1 MDRSTEKQRSSL
13 SLSIR
18 SKFILINITLF
29 VSVFVYAVY
38 EQMSLDRLESLE
50 RAANENLRSSVDLLM
65 LRRHEKDFLA
75 RKEQKYAERFDTTA
89 VTLDQRLLDLNQT
102 LISHELNLS
111 DNTSKISQAI
121 ESYEYQFSQ
130 IVQQVNA
137 IENPNPSVGLIAV
150 LDKRRNELKHAV
162 EKEANL
168 ALELALL
175 ELVEKD
181 FHYLAHTNDQT
192 SLAFDGAL
200 DVFTP
205 YAQNTDTTKQ
215 AYLNYRDAVE
225 KLLVANTRLGL
236 TEELGLK
243 GELRRTVHQAEQ
255 AINGVQLEINTAIS
269 QASSDTKNTLHLFG
283 FAIVILLSALLALIG
298 KSVLTRIK
306 AINQMMESIAK
317 GDGDLTVRMNAKGTD
332 ELAQLSHS
340 FDAFISKLHANIKDL
355 SGVMTVLTD
364 SSCSSEQA
372 AQKSMSNAEKQK
384 QQSESVAT
392 AVNELVMTSNEVAAN
407 IENAALSAEKI
418 KGNAHH
424 ALQDTHAT
432 DDSIQVLV
440 TNIEESQTLIDH
452 LEEQSREIN
461 QVVTTIQGIAEQ
473 TNLLALNAAIEAARA
488 GEQGRGFAVVADE
501 VRNLAGR
508 TQDSTKEI
516 QLMINNLQEGSR
528 NAIQTMEVCAETSQS
543 TVTESQNASEALQQ
557 IVIALESIS
566 SMSHQIATAAAE
578 QTQVSDDI
586 SKRINMIEESGN
598 QLSGVVT
605 ESHNSTQT
613 LASLSNELEAWVNRF
628 EVKH

>member
-75 RKEQKYAERFDTTA
+75 RKKQKYAERFDTTA

-102 LISHELNLS
+102 LISHELKLS

-121 ESYEYQFSQ
+121 ESYEYQFRQ

-168 ALELALL
+168 TLELALL

-306 AINQMMESIAK
+306 AINQMMESIAN

-355 SGVMTVLTD
+355 SGVMSVLTD

-424 ALQDTHAT
+424 ALQETHAT

-488 GEQGRGFAVVADE
+488 GEHGRGFAVVASE
-501 VRNLAGR
+501 VRELSLMTNN
-508 TQDSTKEI
+508 STHQIETTI
-516 QLMINNLQEGSR
+516 QGLTSGIEKTVAKMSESLDQTEHVKRQTKGVV
-528 NAIQTMEVCAETSQS
+528 NAIEGIH
-543 TVTESQNASEALQQ
+543 LQ
-557 IVIALESIS
+557 VGEMFDLNS
-566 SMSHQIATAAAE
+566 QIATASEEQSVVSAE
-578 QTQVSDDI
+578 IDRNITDIAHLSVDTYEVVSGSVRCSEQVSNV
-586 SKRINMIEESGN
+586 S
-598 QLSGVVT
+598 
-605 ESHNSTQT
+605 
-613 LASLSNELEAWVNRF
+613 
-628 EVKH
+628 VKLDKIVAQFKY

>member
-1 MDRSTEKQRSSL
+1 MDRPTDKQRSPL
-13 SLSIR
+13 SSSIR

-29 VSVFVYAVY
+29 ISVFVYAVY

-111 DNTSKISQAI
+111 DNTSKITQAI
-121 ESYEYQFSQ
+121 ESYEYQFRQ

-150 LDKRRNELKHAV
+150 LDKRRTELKHAV

-205 YAQNTDTTKQ
+205 YAQNTEATKQ
-215 AYLNYRDAVE
+215 AYLNYRSAVE
-225 KLLVANTRLGL
+225 KLLIANTRLGL
-236 TEELGLK
+236 TEDLGLK
-243 GELRRTVHQAEQ
+243 GELRRTVHQAEE
-255 AINGVQLEINTAIS
+255 AINSVQLEINNVIS
-269 QASSDTKNTLHLFG
+269 QASADTKNTLHLFG
-283 FAIVILLSALLALIG
+283 FAIVILLSVLLALIG

-306 AINQMMESIAK
+306 AINEMMESIAN

-355 SGVMTVLTD
+355 SSVMTILTD

-424 ALQDTHAT
+424 ALQETHAT

-440 TNIEESQTLIDH
+440 NNIEESQTLIDH

-488 GEQGRGFAVVADE
+488 GEHGRGFAVVASE
-501 VRNLAGR
+501 VRELSLMTNN
-508 TQDSTKEI
+508 STHQIETTI
-516 QLMINNLQEGSR
+516 QGLTSGIEKTVAKMSESLDQTGQVKR
-528 NAIQTMEVCAETSQS
+528 QTKGVVNAI
-543 TVTESQNASEALQQ
+543 
-557 IVIALESIS
+557 ESIHLQIGEMFDLNS
-566 SMSHQIATAAAE
+566 QIATASEEQSVVSAE
-578 QTQVSDDI
+578 IDRNITEIAHLSVDTYEVVSGSVRCSEQVSNVSIKLDKI
-586 SKRINMIEESGN
+586 VAQFKY
-598 QLSGVVT
+598 
-605 ESHNSTQT
+605 
-613 LASLSNELEAWVNRF
+613 
-628 EVKH
+628 

>member
-75 RKEQKYAERFDTTA
+75 RKEQKYAERFDTNA

-121 ESYEYQFSQ
+121 ESYEYQFRQ
-130 IVQQVNA
+130 IVQQVNE

-168 ALELALL
+168 TLELALL

-236 TEELGLK
+236 TEDLGLK

-306 AINQMMESIAK
+306 AINQMMESIAN

-372 AQKSMSNAEKQK
+372 AQKSMNNAEKQK

-424 ALQDTHAT
+424 ALQETHAT

-488 GEQGRGFAVVADE
+488 GEHGRGFAVVASE
-501 VRNLAGR
+501 VRELSLMTNN
-508 TQDSTKEI
+508 STHQIETTI
-516 QLMINNLQEGSR
+516 QGLTSGIEKTVAKMSESLDQTGHVKR
-528 NAIQTMEVCAETSQS
+528 QTKGVVNAIEGIH
-543 TVTESQNASEALQQ
+543 LQ
-557 IVIALESIS
+557 VGEMFDLNS
-566 SMSHQIATAAAE
+566 QIATASEEQSVVSAE
-578 QTQVSDDI
+578 IDRNITDIAHLSVDTYEVVSGSVRCSEQVSNV
-586 SKRINMIEESGN
+586 S
-598 QLSGVVT
+598 
-605 ESHNSTQT
+605 
-613 LASLSNELEAWVNRF
+613 
-628 EVKH
+628 VKLDKIVAQFKY

>member
-1 MDRSTEKQRSSL
+1 MDRSTEKQRPAL

-75 RKEQKYAERFDTTA
+75 RKEQKYAERFDSTA
-89 VTLDQRLLDLNQT
+89 LTLNQRLSDLNQT
-102 LISHELNLS
+102 LISYELDLS
-111 DNTSKISQAI
+111 NNFTQITQAV
-121 ESYEYQFSQ
+121 ESYENQFRQ

-137 IENPNPSVGLIAV
+137 IENPNPSVGLIAM
-150 LDKRRNELKHAV
+150 LDKRRTELKHAV

-168 ALELALL
+168 SLELALL

-200 DVFTP
+200 DTFTP

-215 AYLNYRDAVE
+215 AYLNYRDSVE

-236 TEELGLK
+236 TADLGLK

-255 AINGVQLEINTAIS
+255 AINNVQLEINRSIS

-283 FAIVILLSALLALIG
+283 FAIVILLSVLLAFIG

-306 AINQMMESIAK
+306 AINDLMESIAN

-372 AQKSMSNAEKQK
+372 AQKSMNNAEKQK

-424 ALQDTHAT
+424 ALQETHAT
-432 DDSIQVLV
+432 NDSIQVLV
-440 TNIEESQTLIDH
+440 TNIEESQSLIDH

-488 GEQGRGFAVVADE
+488 GEHGRGFAVVASE
-501 VRNLAGR
+501 VRELSLMTNS
-508 TQDSTKEI
+508 STHQIETTI
-516 QLMINNLQEGSR
+516 QGLTNGIDK
-528 NAIQTMEVCAETSQS
+528 
-543 TVTESQNASEALQQ
+543 TVTKMSESLNQTEHVKRQTKGVVTAIEGIHLQ
-557 IVIALESIS
+557 VGEMFDLNS
-566 SMSHQIATAAAE
+566 QIATASEEQSVVSAE
-578 QTQVSDDI
+578 IDRNITDIAQLSVDTYDVVSGSVRCSEQVSNV
-586 SKRINMIEESGN
+586 S
-598 QLSGVVT
+598 
-605 ESHNSTQT
+605 
-613 LASLSNELEAWVNRF
+613 
-628 EVKH
+628 VKLDNIVAQFKY